1 MYVIR
6 RRTIQL
12 VDLTVSCMYV
22 HVSVKG
28 ILVKALGTRNSLV
41 SYKECTVFDQFYFQ
55 KQESN
60 DGKVNAFYSTPFKQ
74 SNNSYFNEND
84 IPFNEHFPS
93 FENSDYGFFPKEH
106 RTS

>member
-1 MYVIR
+1 
-6 RRTIQL
+6 
-12 VDLTVSCMYV
+12 MYV

-41 SYKECTVFDQFYFQ
+41 SYKEYIVLDQFYFQ

-60 DGKVNAFYSTPFKQ
+60 GGKVNATRALYFKQ

>member
-1 MYVIR
+1 
-6 RRTIQL
+6 
-12 VDLTVSCMYV
+12 MYV

-41 SYKECTVFDQFYFQ
+41 SYKEYIVFHQFYFQ

-60 DGKVNAFYSTPFKQ
+60 GGKVNASRALRFKR

-84 IPFNEHFPS
+84 IKDLTNIFLRS
-93 FENSDYGFFPKEH
+93 RILIMDFFQKNIEQAK
-106 RTS
+106 